1 MQAPQKTMITLTS
14 RMIPPTNG
22 RRIFSFDEF
31 REAVSSSFVPL
42 AVSASQSGPFRGE
55 INSKGAGHL
64 SFVEISANAHHVS
77 RTPELISA
85 SGTGHYKLSI
95 MLSGQGLLIQDNRE
109 MSLHP
114 GKVAIYDT
122 TKPYTLIF
130 DGDIRNFV
138 VMVPKE
144 LINLP
149 EEAVR
154 ELSAS
159 TDLGDSYLGRTVA
172 EFLLHAP
179 RSLQLSEPSVEQRVS
194 RGAIGLLEAL
204 LLTKLGSEGVPQDPR
219 TVLLRKIQDF
229 IEDHLGSAELALS
242 DIAAAHYISTRH
254 LHGLFQELG
263 MTVSTYI
270 RTRRLERCREE
281 LLDPIFAAQQISTIA
296 NRWGISDPTHFSRAF
311 RAHFGQSPREI
322 RAQLTR

>member
-1 MQAPQKTMITLTS
+1 MTTLS
-14 RMIPPTNG
+14 NRMIPTANG
-22 RRIFSFDEF
+22 RRVFGFDEF

-42 AVSASQSGPFRGE
+42 AVSASETAPFHGE
-55 INSKGAGHL
+55 INAKDAGHL
-64 SFVEISANAHHVS
+64 SFVEITANAHSVN

-85 SGTGHYKLSI
+85 GGTGHYKLSI
-95 MLSGQGLLIQDNRE
+95 MLSGQGLLIQDHRE

-122 TKPYTLIF
+122 AKPYTLIF

-138 VMVPKE
+138 IMVPKG

-149 EEAVR
+149 EEAVG

-159 TDLGDSYLGRTVA
+159 TDLGDSHLGRTVS

-204 LLTKLGSEGVPQDPR
+204 LLTKLGLKGISQDPR
-219 TVLLRKIQDF
+219 QVLLRKVKDF
-229 IEDHLGSAELALS
+229 IEDHLGSADLSLS
-242 DIAAAHYISTRH
+242 DISAAHYISTRH
-254 LHGLFQELG
+254 LHGLFQDLG
-263 MTVSTYI
+263 MTASTYI

-281 LLDPIFAAQQISTIA
+281 LLDPIFATQQISTIA
-296 NRWGISDPTHFSRAF
+296 KRWGISDPTHFSRAF

-322 RAQLTR
+322 RAQSAQ